1 MDAPRLRGLF
11 RNVRTKPKQ
20 FEFKSRH
27 LPEVRE
33 DWEERK
39 RKIEQ
44 EVSGEYVPG
53 ARKIEFKKRR
63 VSNKQAARR
72 AMMRTLLIGG
82 VLMYVAYRM
91 IIWAETTKWGNLLE
105 FIRDNG

>member
-1 MDAPRLRGLF
+1 MRSLF
-11 RNVRTKPKQ
+11 RNVKTKPKQ

-39 RKIEQ
+39 RKVEQ
-44 EVSGEYVPG
+44 EVSGDYVPG
-53 ARKIEFKKRR
+53 SRKIEFTRRR
-63 VSNKQAARR
+63 VSNKQASRK
-72 AMMRTLLIGG
+72 AMFRTMLIGA

-91 IIWAETTKWGNLLE
+91 IIWAETTQWGNLLE
-105 FIRDNG
+105 FIRENG

>member
-1 MDAPRLRGLF
+1 MRSLL

-39 RKIEQ
+39 RKVEQ
-44 EVSGEYVPG
+44 EVSGDYVPG
-53 ARKIEFKKRR
+53 SRKIEFIRRR
-63 VSNKQAARR
+63 VSNKQASRK
-72 AMMRTLLIGG
+72 AMFRTLLIGA

-91 IIWAETTKWGNLLE
+91 IIWAETTQWGNLLK
-105 FIRDNG
+105 FIRENG